1 MVCAVKFLTW
11 ILVVVHL
18 GLFAWAATG
27 MAELLFSRVPWPRIS
42 NPLFSDQMLLTQ
54 WLLSL
59 GAALVFLS
67 GLALG
72 WRNMPAV
79 LAVCYAAMAAVC
91 AYQTFFILENA
102 SRFVAMGAE
111 YAAYVA
117 IVTFLFS
124 TTHWQRLAGGS

>member
-1 MVCAVKFLTW
+1 MVYAAKFLTW
-11 ILVVVHL
+11 VLVVVHL

-59 GAALVFLS
+59 GAALIFLF

-72 WRNMPAV
+72 WRNMPVA

-91 AYQTFFILENA
+91 AYQTFFILEND
-102 SRFVAMGAE
+102 SRFIAMAVE

-124 TTHWQRLAGGS
+124 NSHWLRVAGKS

>member
-1 MVCAVKFLTW
+1 MVYAVRFLTW
-11 ILVVVHL
+11 ILGIVHL

-59 GAALVFLS
+59 AAALIFLL

-72 WRNMPAV
+72 WRNMPVA

-91 AYQTFFILENA
+91 AYQTFFILEND
-102 SRFVAMGAE
+102 SRFIAMAVE

-124 TTHWQRLAGGS
+124 TAHRQRLAGGS